1 MSSGENL
8 LTTELLLTLKYISGY
23 SYSKEKNKI
32 LYSISQG
39 DLKEN
44 KYNREL
50 YIINPDGTDVKLCSS
65 PREQIVGP
73 TFILKGEKIAYI
85 LKGEL
90 YAMNIDGSNKKKILC
105 EKNGINS
112 NISGFLFSENMEKLI
127 LVKSV
132 KLDNLQVKTGND
144 VYKDLR

>member
-8 LTTELLLTLKYISGY
+8 LTTELLLTLNYISGY

-50 YIINPDGTDVKLCSS
+50 YLMNPDGTDVKLISS
-65 PREQIVGP
+65 LGEQILGQ

-90 YAMNIDGSNKKKILC
+90 YAMNIAQSQML
-105 EKNGINS
+105 
-112 NISGFLFSENMEKLI
+112 LQKLI
-127 LVKSV
+127 LNFWNYWK
-132 KLDNLQVKTGND
+132 
-144 VYKDLR
+144 